1 MPRRTRH
8 TAQPAVATARTPS
21 PAERD
26 SAHRAYRASVRRL
39 RALRSGAPVVRSAL
53 PLGTVVWLRVEFADR
68 AGFKIRPAVVV
79 ARSAGVVLLPL
90 SSLRPGR
97 RLVELPEPVEFLPRP
112 SGLVPRLVR
121 VECAEVITVAGLL
134 TPVNAG
140 YVATVAATVAGSPT
154 VSSCCP
160 GPTPGPSTCWPAW
173 ARSSP

>member
-8 TAQPAVATARTPS
+8 TAQLTVPTGRTPS

-39 RALRSGAPVVRSAL
+39 RAVRSGAPVVRSAL
-53 PLGTVVWLRVEFADR
+53 LPGTVVWVRVEFADR

-79 ARSAGVVLLPL
+79 ARAAGVVLLPL

-97 RLVELPEPVEFLPRP
+97 RLMALPEPVAFLPRP

-121 VECAEVITVAGLL
+121 VECAEVITVAGPLS
-134 TPVNAG
+134 PANAAFVG
-140 YVATVAATVAGSPT
+140 TVAATVAA
-154 VSSCCP
+154 VVRQDL
-160 GPTPGPSTCWPAW
+160 A
-173 ARSSP
+173 A